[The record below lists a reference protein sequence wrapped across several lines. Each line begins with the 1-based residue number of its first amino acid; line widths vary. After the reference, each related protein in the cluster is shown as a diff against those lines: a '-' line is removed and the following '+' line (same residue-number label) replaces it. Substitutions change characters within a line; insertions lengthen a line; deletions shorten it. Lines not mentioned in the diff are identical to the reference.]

1 LYHIS
6 SKRSLQH
13 NQKRIT
19 MQRAT
24 IAKSQMMITI
34 KKRKRNSNG
43 RIRLILRRDLKKN
56 MI

>member
-1 LYHIS
+1 MYHIS